1 MLFVADLIIM
11 TRAASTSPLVLVV
24 FLVTMGNVAGRVAAD
39 LGIPGKSWP
48 TKRTTDTEFEALAES
63 EPNLQRA
70 TFGAGCYW
78 GTEKYF
84 ADNMETKCPG
94 CVRATSVGF
103 MGPTQPKEG
112 EYPTYNEVCTGRTGH
127 VEVVQI
133 VYDKSVC
140 TFEQLNEHL
149 YTFHDPTTKNRQG
162 NDHGP
167 QYASVVFAHDA
178 AQKRTAEKV
187 KAKVQKALDAGEI
200 KDFAGKLVN
209 TAVEDATVFFPA
221 HEDHQRYLEKRPQ
234 GYCNHRQRFSW
245 EGVKLGK
252 M

>member
-1 MLFVADLIIM
+1 M

-48 TKRTTDTEFEALAES
+48 TKRTTDTEFAALAES

-140 TFEQLNEHL
+140 TLRATQRAPLHL
-149 YTFHDPTTKNRQG
+149 PRS
-162 NDHGP
+162 DHEEP
-167 QYASVVFAHDA
+167 PRERS
-178 AQKRTAEKV
+178 RP
-187 KAKVQKALDAGEI
+187 
-200 KDFAGKLVN
+200 
-209 TAVEDATVFFPA
+209 AV
-221 HEDHQRYLEKRPQ
+221 
-234 GYCNHRQRFSW
+234 RQRGVRPRRGAETHRG
-245 EGVKLGK
+245 EGQG
-252 M
+252 